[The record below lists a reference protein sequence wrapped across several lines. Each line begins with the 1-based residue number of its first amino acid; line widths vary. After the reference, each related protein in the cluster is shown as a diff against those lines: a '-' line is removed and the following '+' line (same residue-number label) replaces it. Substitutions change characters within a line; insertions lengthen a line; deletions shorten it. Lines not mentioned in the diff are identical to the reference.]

1 MRKNKSKKSEDRAER
16 RKIEHEI
23 MLNKQMDKT
32 DPYPERINIK
42 KDSLRSDL
50 FCMRNYGSAY
60 MTVVSTADDSTVS
73 YMREDSMPSQKDN
86 QELSEIIEKQKES
99 LLIWKDRVLSMQAA
113 NLAVKMTDLISL
125 KRLVLR
131 FFICYFL
138 MFMTTAVFYGYYTY
152 IKENNFLM
160 FAGILLLLL
169 FTIYITW
176 YATKQIHNLQRLVD
190 DYQFQKLEDE
200 SVSL

>member
-99 LLIWKDRVLSMQAA
+99 LLIWKDRVISMQAA
-113 NLAVKMTDLISL
+113 NLAVKMTGLIWL

-152 IKENNFLM
+152 IKENNILIY
-160 FAGILLLLL
+160 AGIILLLL

-176 YATKQIHNLQRLVD
+176 YATKLIRNLQREVD

-200 SVSL
+200 SISL

>member
-1 MRKNKSKKSEDRAER
+1 MKKNKSKKSGDRAER

-23 MLNKQMDKT
+23 MLNRQMDKT

-60 MTVVSTADDSTVS
+60 MTVVSRADDSTVS
-73 YMREDSMPSQKDN
+73 YIREGSLPTEKNN
-86 QELSEIIEKQKES
+86 QELSKIIEKQKES
-99 LLIWKDRVLSMQAA
+99 LLIWKDSVLSLQAA
-113 NLAVKMTDLISL
+113 NLAVKMTDLIWI

-138 MFMTTAVFYGYYTY
+138 MFMITAVFFGYYTY
-152 IKENNFLM
+152 IIENNFLLYT
-160 FAGILLLLL
+160 GIIILLLV
-169 FTIYITW
+169 TMYISW
-176 YATKQIHNLQRLVD
+176 YAAKIIHDLQRQID
-190 DYQFQKLEDE
+190 DSYLQKLKD
-200 SVSL
+200 

>member
-1 MRKNKSKKSEDRAER
+1 MRKNKSKKSKDRDER

-60 MTVVSTADDSTVS
+60 MNVVSTADDSTVS

-113 NLAVKMTDLISL
+113 NLAVKMTGLIWL

-152 IKENNFLM
+152 IKENNILIY
-160 FAGILLLLL
+160 AGIILLLL

-176 YATKQIHNLQRLVD
+176 YATKLIHNLQRLVD

-200 SVSL
+200 SE

>member
-99 LLIWKDRVLSMQAA
+99 LLIWKDRVQSMQAA
-113 NLAVKMTDLISL
+113 NLAVKMTGLIWL

-152 IKENNFLM
+152 IKENNILIY
-160 FAGILLLLL
+160 AGIILLLL
-169 FTIYITW
+169 FTLYITW
-176 YATKQIHNLQRLVD
+176 YATKLIHNLQRMVD

>member
-86 QELSEIIEKQKES
+86 QELSKIIEKQKES

-113 NLAVKMTDLISL
+113 NLAVKMTGLIWL

-152 IKENNFLM
+152 IKENNILIY
-160 FAGILLLLL
+160 AGIILLLL
-169 FTIYITW
+169 FTLYITW
-176 YATKQIHNLQRLVD
+176 YATKLIHNLQRMVD

>member
-1 MRKNKSKKSEDRAER
+1 MRKNKSKKSKDRAER

-32 DPYPERINIK
+32 DPYPKRINIR

-60 MTVVSTADDSTVS
+60 MTVVSTANDSTVS
-73 YMREDSMPSQKDN
+73 YIREDSLPTEKNN
-86 QELSEIIEKQKES
+86 QELSKIIEKQKES
-99 LLIWKDRVLSMQAA
+99 LLIWKDSVLSLQAA
-113 NLAVKMTDLISL
+113 NLAVKMTDLIWI

-138 MFMTTAVFYGYYTY
+138 MFMITAVFFGYYTY
-152 IKENNFLM
+152 IIENNFLLYT
-160 FAGILLLLL
+160 GIIILLLV
-169 FTIYITW
+169 TMYISW
-176 YATKQIHNLQRLVD
+176 YAAKIIHDLQRQID
-190 DYQFQKLEDE
+190 DSYLQKLKD
-200 SVSL
+200 

>member
-1 MRKNKSKKSEDRAER
+1 MEKKKNKITEKRAER

-42 KDSLRSDL
+42 KDPLRSDL
-50 FCMRNYGSAY
+50 FCMRNYGSTY

-113 NLAVKMTDLISL
+113 NLAVKMTGLIWL

-138 MFMTTAVFYGYYTY
+138 MFMITAVFYGFYTY
-152 IKENNFLM
+152 IKENNILIY
-160 FAGILLLLL
+160 AGVIFLLLV
-169 FTIYITW
+169 TIYISW
-176 YATKQIHNLQRLVD
+176 YASKLIRNLQIQVD

-200 SVSL
+200 S

>member
-1 MRKNKSKKSEDRAER
+1 MKKKKNKIIEKRAER

-23 MLNKQMDKT
+23 MLNRQMDKT

-42 KDSLRSDL
+42 KDPLRSDL

-86 QELSEIIEKQKES
+86 QKLSEIIEKQKES

-113 NLAVKMTDLISL
+113 NLAVKMTGLIWL

-138 MFMTTAVFYGYYTY
+138 MFMITAVFYGFYTY
-152 IKENNFLM
+152 IKENNILIY
-160 FAGILLLLL
+160 AGVIFLLLV
-169 FTIYITW
+169 TIYISW
-176 YATKQIHNLQRLVD
+176 YASKLIRNLQIQVD
-190 DYQFQKLEDE
+190 DYQFQKLEAE
-200 SVSL
+200 S

>member
-113 NLAVKMTDLISL
+113 NLAVKMTGLIWL

-152 IKENNFLM
+152 IKENNILIY
-160 FAGILLLLL
+160 AGIILLLL
-169 FTIYITW
+169 FTLYITW
-176 YATKQIHNLQRLVD
+176 YATKLIHNLQRMVD

>member
-60 MTVVSTADDSTVS
+60 MTVVPTADDSTVS

-113 NLAVKMTDLISL
+113 NLAVKMTGLIWL

-152 IKENNFLM
+152 IKENNILIY
-160 FAGILLLLL
+160 AGIILLLL

-176 YATKQIHNLQRLVD
+176 YATKLIHNLQRIVD

>member
-1 MRKNKSKKSEDRAER
+1 MKKNKITEKRAER

-42 KDSLRSDL
+42 KDPLRSDL
-50 FCMRNYGSAY
+50 FCMRNYGSSY

-73 YMREDSMPSQKDN
+73 YIRENSIPAQKDN

-99 LLIWKDRVLSMQAA
+99 LLIWKDQVLSMQAA
-113 NLAVKMTDLISL
+113 NLAVKMTGLIWL

-138 MFMTTAVFYGYYTY
+138 MFMITAVFYGFYTY
-152 IKENNFLM
+152 IKENNILIY
-160 FAGILLLLL
+160 AGVIFLLLV
-169 FTIYITW
+169 TIYISW
-176 YATKQIHNLQRLVD
+176 YASKLIRNLQIQVD
-190 DYQFQKLEDE
+190 DYQFQKLKDE
-200 SVSL
+200 S

>member
-113 NLAVKMTDLISL
+113 NLAVKMTGLIWL

-152 IKENNFLM
+152 IKENNILIY
-160 FAGILLLLL
+160 AGIILLLL

-176 YATKQIHNLQRLVD
+176 YATKLIHNLQRLVD
-190 DYQFQKLEDE
+190 NYQFQKLEDE
-200 SVSL
+200 SE

>member
-1 MRKNKSKKSEDRAER
+1 MKKKKNKIIEKRAER

-23 MLNKQMDKT
+23 MLNRQMDKT

-42 KDSLRSDL
+42 KDPLRSDL

-86 QELSEIIEKQKES
+86 QKLSEIIEKQKES

-113 NLAVKMTDLISL
+113 NLAVKMTGLIWL

-138 MFMTTAVFYGYYTY
+138 MFMITAVFYGFYTY
-152 IKENNFLM
+152 IKENN
-160 FAGILLLLL
+160 ILIMGYLP
-169 FTIYITW
+169 
-176 YATKQIHNLQRLVD
+176 
-190 DYQFQKLEDE
+190 
-200 SVSL
+200 

>member
-1 MRKNKSKKSEDRAER
+1 MRKNKSKKSKDRAER

-32 DPYPERINIK
+32 DPYPKRINIR

-60 MTVVSTADDSTVS
+60 MTVVSTANDSTVS
-73 YMREDSMPSQKDN
+73 YIREDSLPTEKNN
-86 QELSEIIEKQKES
+86 QELSKIIEKQKES
-99 LLIWKDRVLSMQAA
+99 LLIWKDGVLSLQAA
-113 NLAVKMTDLISL
+113 NLAVKMTDLIWI

-138 MFMTTAVFYGYYTY
+138 MFMITAVFFGYYTY
-152 IKENNFLM
+152 IIENNFLLYT
-160 FAGILLLLL
+160 GIIILLLV
-169 FTIYITW
+169 TMYISW
-176 YATKQIHNLQRLVD
+176 YAAKIIHDLQRQID
-190 DYQFQKLEDE
+190 DSYLQKLKD
-200 SVSL
+200 

>member
-60 MTVVSTADDSTVS
+60 MTVVSTADDSTIS

-113 NLAVKMTDLISL
+113 NLAVKTTGLIWL

-152 IKENNFLM
+152 IKENNILIY
-160 FAGILLLLL
+160 AGIILLLL

-176 YATKQIHNLQRLVD
+176 YATKLIHNLQIMVD

>member
-32 DPYPERINIK
+32 DLYPERINIK

-113 NLAVKMTDLISL
+113 NLAVKMTGLIWL

-138 MFMTTAVFYGYYTY
+138 MFMITAVFYGYYTY
-152 IKENNFLM
+152 IKENNILIY
-160 FAGILLLLL
+160 AGVIFLLLV
-169 FTIYITW
+169 TIYISW
-176 YATKQIHNLQRLVD
+176 YASKLIRNLQREVD

-200 SVSL
+200 SISL

>member
-86 QELSEIIEKQKES
+86 QKLSEIIEKQKES

-113 NLAVKMTDLISL
+113 NLAVKMTGLIWL
-125 KRLVLR
+125 NRLVLR

-152 IKENNFLM
+152 IKENNILIY
-160 FAGILLLLL
+160 AGIILLLL

-176 YATKQIHNLQRLVD
+176 YATKLIRNLQREVD

-200 SVSL
+200 SISL

>member
-99 LLIWKDRVLSMQAA
+99 LLIWKDQVLSMQAA

-152 IKENNFLM
+152 IKEYNILIY
-160 FAGILLLLL
+160 AGIILLLL

>member
-1 MRKNKSKKSEDRAER
+1 
-16 RKIEHEI
+16 

-73 YMREDSMPSQKDN
+73 YIRENSIPAQKDN

-99 LLIWKDRVLSMQAA
+99 LLIWKDRVLSLQAA
-113 NLAVKMTDLISL
+113 KLVVKMTDLIWL

-131 FFICYFL
+131 FFFCYSL
-138 MFMTTAVFYGYYTY
+138 MFMTSAVFYGYYTY
-152 IKENNFLM
+152 IKENNFLI
-160 FAGILLLLL
+160 FTGIILLLL

-176 YATKQIHNLQRLVD
+176 YATKLIHNLQRQVD
-190 DYQFQKLEDE
+190 DYQFRKLEDE
-200 SVSL
+200 SNIV

>member
-1 MRKNKSKKSEDRAER
+1 
-16 RKIEHEI
+16 

-73 YMREDSMPSQKDN
+73 YIRENSVPTQKDN

-99 LLIWKDRVLSMQAA
+99 LLIWKDRVLSLQAA
-113 NLAVKMTDLISL
+113 NLAVKMTGLIWL

-131 FFICYFL
+131 FFFCYFL
-138 MFMTTAVFYGYYTY
+138 MFMITAVFYGYYTY
-152 IKENNFLM
+152 IKENNILIY
-160 FAGILLLLL
+160 AGVIILQIV
-169 FTIYITW
+169 TMYISW
-176 YATKQIHNLQRLVD
+176 YASKLIRNLQIQVD
-190 DYQFQKLEDE
+190 DYQFRKIEDE
-200 SVSL
+200 SV

>member
-60 MTVVSTADDSTVS
+60 MTVVLTADDSTVS

-99 LLIWKDRVLSMQAA
+99 LLIWKDRVQSMQAA
-113 NLAVKMTDLISL
+113 NLAVKMTGLIWL

-152 IKENNFLM
+152 IKENNILIY
-160 FAGILLLLL
+160 AGIILLLL
-169 FTIYITW
+169 FTLYITW
-176 YATKQIHNLQRLVD
+176 YATKLIHNLQRMVD

>member
-1 MRKNKSKKSEDRAER
+1 MRKNKSKESEDRAER

-60 MTVVSTADDSTVS
+60 MTVVSIADDSTVS

-86 QELSEIIEKQKES
+86 QKLSEIIEKQKES

-113 NLAVKMTDLISL
+113 NLAVKMTGLIWL
-125 KRLVLR
+125 KRLILR

-138 MFMTTAVFYGYYTY
+138 MFMITAVFYGYYTY
-152 IKENNFLM
+152 IKENNILIY
-160 FAGILLLLL
+160 AGVIFLLLV
-169 FTIYITW
+169 TIYISW
-176 YATKQIHNLQRLVD
+176 YASKLIRNVQREVD
-190 DYQFQKLEDE
+190 DCQFQKLEDE
-200 SVSL
+200 SISL

>member
-1 MRKNKSKKSEDRAER
+1 MRKNKSKKSKDRAER

-32 DPYPERINIK
+32 DPYPERINIR

-73 YMREDSMPSQKDN
+73 YIREDSLPTEKNN
-86 QELSEIIEKQKES
+86 QELSKIIEKQKES
-99 LLIWKDRVLSMQAA
+99 LLIWKDSVLSLQAA
-113 NLAVKMTDLISL
+113 NLAVKMTNLIWI

-138 MFMTTAVFYGYYTY
+138 MFMITAVFFGYYTY
-152 IKENNFLM
+152 IIENYFLLYT
-160 FAGILLLLL
+160 GIIILLLV
-169 FTIYITW
+169 TIYISW
-176 YATKQIHNLQRLVD
+176 YAAKIIHDLQRQIDNSYL
-190 DYQFQKLEDE
+190 QKLKD
-200 SVSL
+200 

>member
-113 NLAVKMTDLISL
+113 NLAVKMTGLIWL

-152 IKENNFLM
+152 IKENNILIY
-160 FAGILLLLL
+160 AGIILLLL

-176 YATKQIHNLQRLVD
+176 YATKLIHNLQRLVD

-200 SVSL
+200 SE